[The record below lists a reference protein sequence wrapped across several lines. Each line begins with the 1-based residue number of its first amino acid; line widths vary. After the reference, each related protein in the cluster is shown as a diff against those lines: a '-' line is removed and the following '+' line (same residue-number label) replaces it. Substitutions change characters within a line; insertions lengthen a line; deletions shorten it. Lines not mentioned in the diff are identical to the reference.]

1 MGRSFR
7 LCFPLLKRR
16 FPLVA
21 DTLIQL
27 GRVCCKNSERDFL
40 RATNQ
45 FACGVFGMSSDEETG
60 IFRCTWSCRDP
71 NGSCSK
77 VYVCG
82 SFSGW
87 KTMLPLQQL
96 QGIFALDLRL
106 PFGVYRYRFF
116 VDGEWSVDH
125 QRMVGYDDAGLP
137 FNFVKIGPVAT
148 KSTVATIEPSAA
160 PVANL
165 VQSPASKPMPHD
177 LLKTQALGSLR
188 RRTQSELNLSLLPF
202 PRSEPSPASPLANLG
217 SRSHDCLAVSDI
229 LNDAVASS
237 SDIDSANVEI
247 ASRMSIS
254 RTMYSDSRAGT
265 AGFLVGDLRRSDS
278 ADSTSMERRLGVSAR
293 AGKMVFVMVG
303 LPARGKTYTAK
314 KIELFLSWMGHN
326 VRLFNVGERRRK
338 NVAGTQDA
346 SFFDVRNEEAYSIRK
361 QLAEDTMREMFEWLE
376 SDGHIAIFD
385 ATNTTKE
392 RRHWV
397 QEYCVQN
404 NFAPIFIEIICTD
417 QAMIE
422 ANILAVKLKSPDYV
436 SASSAAEAISDFKAR
451 IKHYEDVYEPID
463 DDESEQHLAYVK
475 LINSGRQ
482 IMSNNLRGFIP
493 WRVLQLIANICLSNR
508 PIYLSRHGESEYNV
522 LGKLGGDSALSAR
535 GLRYAENLAAFMRSD
550 EGLGSNFE
558 NLHVW
563 TSSLNRTI
571 MTAKVLGLNTTRWRA
586 LDEIDAGRCDGLTYE
601 QIKEEMPTE
610 YLDRQKNKLCYRY
623 PQGESYQDL
632 IHRLEGVIVELERHP
647 GPLLIVSHQAVLRVL
662 IAYCMRMRPADAPD
676 LDVPLHVL
684 IKLTPS
690 AYGCDEQ
697 RHILGPGSGS

>member
-1 MGRSFR
+1 
-7 LCFPLLKRR
+7 
-16 FPLVA
+16 
-21 DTLIQL
+21 
-27 GRVCCKNSERDFL
+27 
-40 RATNQ
+40 
-45 FACGVFGMSSDEETG
+45 
-60 IFRCTWSCRDP
+60 
-71 NGSCSK
+71 
-77 VYVCG
+77 
-82 SFSGW
+82 
-87 KTMLPLQQL
+87 MLPLL
-96 QGIFALDLRL
+96 PTHLPGTFAVDLHL
-106 PFGVYRYRFF
+106 PFGIYRYRFF
-116 VDGEWSVDH
+116 VDGEWAVDH

-137 FNFVKIGPVAT
+137 FNFVKIGSAVLKLAPSTFVPAPPHAMSVQPSSTAAKAT
-148 KSTVATIEPSAA
+148 
-160 PVANL
+160 L
-165 VQSPASKPMPHD
+165 LDASK
-177 LLKTQALGSLR
+177 AEGLGSLR
-188 RRTQSELNLSLLPF
+188 RRTQSELNLSLLPL
-202 PRSEPSPASPLANLG
+202 SKTDAPSSPLSVSMN
-217 SRSHDCLAVSDI
+217 RSYRSQEFVAASD
-229 LNDAVASS
+229 S
-237 SDIDSANVEI
+237 SDSAASAGIDFANVDI
-247 ASRMSIS
+247 AAQMSIS
-254 RTMYSDSRAGT
+254 KTMFTDSRAGT
-265 AGFLVGDLRRSDS
+265 AGFLVSEMRRSDS
-278 ADSTSMERRLGVSAR
+278 GDPALERRLGVSAR

-303 LPARGKTYTAK
+303 LPARGKTYTSK

-361 QLAEDTMREMFEWLE
+361 QLAEDTMKEMFEWLD

-397 QEYCVQN
+397 QELCSQHSV
-404 NFAPIFIEIICTD
+404 APIFLEIICTD
-417 QAMIE
+417 EAMIE

-436 SASSAAEAISDFKAR
+436 SAASAAEAIADFKAR

-463 DDESEQHLAYVK
+463 DDESEQSLSYVK

-522 LGKLGGDSALSAR
+522 LGKLGGDSSLSER
-535 GLRYAENLAAFMRSD
+535 GYLYAENLASFLRS
-550 EGLGSNFE
+550 EQGLGSNFDK
-558 NLHVW
+558 LHVW
-563 TSSLNRTI
+563 TSSLKRTI

-601 QIKEEMPTE
+601 QIKEGMPTE
-610 YLDRQKNKLCYRY
+610 YADRQKNKLCYRY

-662 IAYCMRMRPADAPD
+662 IAYCRRMRPIDAPD

-684 IKLTPS
+684 IKLTPN
-690 AYGCDEQ
+690 AYGCEEQ
-697 RHILGPGSGS
+697 RHILGPGSGH

>member
-1 MGRSFR
+1 
-7 LCFPLLKRR
+7 
-16 FPLVA
+16 
-21 DTLIQL
+21 
-27 GRVCCKNSERDFL
+27 
-40 RATNQ
+40 
-45 FACGVFGMSSDEETG
+45 
-60 IFRCTWSCRDP
+60 
-71 NGSCSK
+71 
-77 VYVCG
+77 
-82 SFSGW
+82 
-87 KTMLPLQQL
+87 MLPLQPL
-96 QGIFALDLRL
+96 HLHGTFALDLQL
-106 PFGVYRYRFF
+106 PFGIYRYRFL

-137 FNFVKIGPVAT
+137 FNFVKIGSVPVMAT
-148 KSTVATIEPSAA
+148 VSSVDPSPAPTVALA
-160 PVANL
+160 
-165 VQSPASKPMPHD
+165 QSPASKPMPHD
-177 LLKTQALGSLR
+177 SLKPQALGSLR

-202 PRSEPSPASPLANLG
+202 PRSDSSPVSLSMNHG
-217 SRSHDCLAVSDI
+217 SRSQDSITFADVAT
-229 LNDAVASS
+229 DAVAVP

-247 ASRMSIS
+247 ASQMSIS
-254 RTMYSDSRAGT
+254 KTMYSESRAGT
-265 AGFLVGDLRRSDS
+265 AGFLVSDMRRSDS
-278 ADSTSMERRLGVSAR
+278 GDSTTERRLGVSAR

-303 LPARGKTYTAK
+303 LPARGKTYTSK

-361 QLAEDTMREMFEWLE
+361 QLAEDTMREMLEWLE

-392 RRHWV
+392 RRQWV
-397 QEYCVQN
+397 QEYCLQN
-404 NFAPIFIEIICTD
+404 NVAPIFIEIICTD

-436 SASSAAEAISDFKAR
+436 SASSAAEAIADFKAR

-522 LGKLGGDSALSAR
+522 LGKLGGDSSLSPR

-550 EGLGSNFE
+550 QGVGANFE

-563 TSSLNRTI
+563 TSSLKRTI

-601 QIKEEMPTE
+601 QIKQEMPTE
-610 YLDRQKNKLCYRY
+610 YLDRQSNKLCYRY

-632 IHRLEGVIVELERHP
+632 IHRLEVVIVELERHP

-662 IAYCMRMRPADAPD
+662 IAYCMRRRPVDAPD

-684 IKLTPS
+684 IKLTPN

-697 RHILGPGSGS
+697 RHVLGPGSES

>member
-1 MGRSFR
+1 
-7 LCFPLLKRR
+7 
-16 FPLVA
+16 
-21 DTLIQL
+21 
-27 GRVCCKNSERDFL
+27 
-40 RATNQ
+40 
-45 FACGVFGMSSDEETG
+45 
-60 IFRCTWSCRDP
+60 
-71 NGSCSK
+71 
-77 VYVCG
+77 
-82 SFSGW
+82 
-87 KTMLPLQQL
+87 
-96 QGIFALDLRL
+96 
-106 PFGVYRYRFF
+106 
-116 VDGEWSVDH
+116 
-125 QRMVGYDDAGLP
+125 MVGYDDAGQP
-137 FNFVKIGPVAT
+137 FNFVKVGSVPVVSSVCSFDPAPAPA
-148 KSTVATIEPSAA
+148 VAMA
-160 PVANL
+160 
-165 VQSPASKPMPHD
+165 QSPASKPMPND
-177 LLKTQALGSLR
+177 SSKSQVLGSLR
-188 RRTQSELNLSLLPF
+188 RRTQSELNLSLLPL
-202 PRSEPSPASPLANLG
+202 PRNESSPVSGVTNHS
-217 SRSHDCLAVSDI
+217 SRSQDAIGFADFAAGTVAVP
-229 LNDAVASS
+229 

-247 ASRMSIS
+247 ASQMSIS
-254 RTMYSDSRAGT
+254 KTMYSESRAGT
-265 AGFLVGDLRRSDS
+265 AGFLVSDMRRSDS
-278 ADSTSMERRLGVSAR
+278 GDSSSERRLGVSAR

-303 LPARGKTYTAK
+303 LPARGKTYTSK

-376 SDGHIAIFD
+376 CEGHIAIFD

-392 RRHWV
+392 RRQMV
-397 QEYCVQN
+397 QEHCLQN
-404 NFAPIFIEIICTD
+404 NVAPIFIEIICTD
-417 QAMIE
+417 QSMIE

-436 SASSAAEAISDFKAR
+436 SASSAAEAIADFKAR

-522 LGKLGGDSALSAR
+522 LGKLGGDSSLSPR

-550 EGLGSNFE
+550 EGVGSNFE

-563 TSSLNRTI
+563 TSSLKRTI

-610 YLDRQKNKLCYRY
+610 YMDRQKNKLCYRY

-662 IAYCMRMRPADAPD
+662 IAYCMRMRPVDAPD

-684 IKLTPS
+684 IKLTPN

-697 RHILGPGSGS
+697 RHVLGPGSES